1 MNELVAILKDF
12 GPAGVLAAVL
22 WLVSM
27 RLDKTI
33 AQLISVVS
41 DALRRNNE
49 LLARVDAHLVDR
61 QKGANER

>member
-49 LLARVDAHLVDR
+49 LLARVDAHLVDL

>member
-1 MNELVAILKDF
+1 MNELGAILKDF

-61 QKGANER
+61 QKGAHER